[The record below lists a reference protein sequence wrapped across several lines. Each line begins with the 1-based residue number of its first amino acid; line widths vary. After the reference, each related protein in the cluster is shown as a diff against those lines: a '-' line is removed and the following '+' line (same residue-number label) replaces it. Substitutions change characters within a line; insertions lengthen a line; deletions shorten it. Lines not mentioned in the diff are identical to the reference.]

1 MSEHPQPE
9 PTDPMGEHHAEGVR
23 CANCGT
29 PLQGPWC
36 HHCGQEVHDP
46 FKRFR
51 GAVGETLENVF
62 HFDARLSRTLIPLFL
77 RPGFLTREYTAGR
90 RVRYVAPLRLMF
102 FLAILAFLAIQLSVE
117 ITPPQVHVGAQQAF
131 AQAPNAA
138 SVERLRLRLD
148 GPLARSLAQPDS
160 PAWSRAFLLKQKEKI
175 DRAAQDRL
183 TQLGQQPVHAPA
195 RAQPAHS
202 RASPDI
208 SSTMTGLPHV
218 DKGSHGWLSDHLRQG
233 FQEDFSSANAARRV
247 LYAVLHQLPLTMLVL
262 MPLFALLLKLFFPRR
277 LYMEHLLVALHSHAF
292 VFLDLILI
300 VILGQLA
307 SWSASVG
314 PLATALGWM
323 SVAAGWWI
331 PIYLLLMQKGV
342 YQQRWPVAAVS
353 YLGIGVLYII
363 MLSAALAI
371 VLGISV
377 WH

>member
-1 MSEHPQPE
+1 METKVHSDPEVSHPC
-9 PTDPMGEHHAEGVR
+9 DHAEGAQ

-77 RPGFLTREYTAGR
+77 RPGFLTREYIAGR

-117 ITPPQVHVGAQQAF
+117 ITPPRLNFNVQQAF
-131 AQAPNAA
+131 AQMPNTA
-138 SVERLRLRLD
+138 SVERLRARLD
-148 GPLARSLAQPDS
+148 GQLARSLVQPDL
-160 PAWSRAFLLKQKEKI
+160 PAWSRALLLKQKEKI
-175 DRAAQDRL
+175 DRAAQGRL

-195 RAQPAHS
+195 RVLPAHS
-202 RASPDI
+202 RASPAS

-218 DKGSHGWLSDHLRQG
+218 DKGPHGWLSDHLLQG

-307 SWSASVG
+307 SWSAPVG

-331 PIYLLLMQKGV
+331 PIYLLLMQKRV
-342 YQQRWPVAAVS
+342 YQQRWPIAAVS
-353 YLGIGVLYII
+353 YLGIGVLYIV

>member
-1 MSEHPQPE
+1 M
-9 PTDPMGEHHAEGVR
+9 
-23 CANCGT
+23 
-29 PLQGPWC
+29 
-36 HHCGQEVHDP
+36 HDP

-77 RPGFLTREYTAGR
+77 RPGFLTREYIAGR

-117 ITPPQVHVGAQQAF
+117 ITPPRVHVGAQQAF
-131 AQAPNAA
+131 AQTPNAA
-138 SVERLRLRLD
+138 SVERLRARLD
-148 GPLARSLAQPDS
+148 GQLARSLAQPDL

-175 DRAAQDRL
+175 DRAAQGRL

-202 RASPDI
+202 RASPAI
-208 SSTMTGLPHV
+208 SITMTGLPHV

-247 LYAVLHQLPLTMLVL
+247 MYAVLHQLPLTMLVL

-307 SWSASVG
+307 SWSAPIG

-331 PIYLLLMQKGV
+331 PIYLLLMQKRV
-342 YQQRWPVAAVS
+342 
-353 YLGIGVLYII
+353 
-363 MLSAALAI
+363 
-371 VLGISV
+371 
-377 WH
+377 